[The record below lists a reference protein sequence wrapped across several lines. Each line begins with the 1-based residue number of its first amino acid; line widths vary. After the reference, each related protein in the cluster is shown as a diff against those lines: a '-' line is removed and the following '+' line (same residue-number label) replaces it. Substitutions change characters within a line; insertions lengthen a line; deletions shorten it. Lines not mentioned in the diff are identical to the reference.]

1 MSQAEN
7 QSNEAGGSDLFSVT
21 IGISVVAVNL
31 LLSDAPET
39 VNSDL
44 LGEVWFLKMQPDNPA
59 DLESLMD
66 QDATVGTPDS
76 RRRGGRYSRR
86 RNPCYLGRVGS

>member
-59 DLESLMD
+59 DLESLMY
-66 QDATVGTPDS
+66 QDDYEAYISG
-76 RRRGGRYSRR
+76 
-86 RNPCYLGRVGS
+86 L

>member
-7 QSNEAGGSDLFSVT
+7 QSKEAGGSDLFSVT

-39 VNSDL
+39 VNSDPM
-44 LGEVWFLKMQPDNPA
+44 GEGWFLQMRPDNPA

-66 QDATVGTPDS
+66 QDDYEDYI
-76 RRRGGRYSRR
+76 GG
-86 RNPCYLGRVGS
+86 L